1 MVNLPDEKEYVIQ
14 IINLKHALNYGLV
27 LEKVHRI
34 IKSRRFNQEDYTD
47 WMQNCKNDFE
57 NDFLKLRIMQF
68 KESLWKM

>member
-34 IKSRRFNQEDYTD
+34 IKSRRFNQEDWLKSYTD

-57 NDFLKLRIMQF
+57 KDFLKLRIMQF
-68 KESLWKM
+68 

>member
-34 IKSRRFNQEDYTD
+34 IKSRRFNQEDWLKSYTD
-47 WMQNCKNDFE
+47 
-57 NDFLKLRIMQF
+57 
-68 KESLWKM
+68 